1 LISGAVLGLEIV
13 NCQIVVMAKL
23 AAVTWQCAVMVGIL
37 LCLSS
42 AASARLDPRHKTH
55 NVTFYVHEA
64 IETGADAT
72 ARIVAGPGGN
82 LSALQLGALV
92 VVDNVITATADPAS
106 KALGKFQGLY
116 ILDGGQK
123 YRAEVTVII
132 DQPGDL
138 IECTYEILGQR
149 PSFNSTSDRQ
159 LAVVGGAG
167 LFLGQTGYAIA
178 HTVSQ
183 TIINPGAQYN
193 IQKWTLVVGK

>member
-1 LISGAVLGLEIV
+1 
-13 NCQIVVMAKL
+13 
-23 AAVTWQCAVMVGIL
+23 
-37 LCLSS
+37 
-42 AASARLDPRHKTH
+42 
-55 NVTFYVHEA
+55 VTFYVHEA

-138 IECTYEILGQR
+138 IECTYKILGQR
-149 PSFNSTSDRQ
+149 PSFTPPAIGSWSERVAQ
-159 LAVVGGAG
+159 QSKSIGG
-167 LFLGQTGYAIA
+167 
-178 HTVSQ
+178 
-183 TIINPGAQYN
+183 IITFGFSEH
-193 IQKWTLVVGK
+193 

>member
-1 LISGAVLGLEIV
+1 
-13 NCQIVVMAKL
+13 
-23 AAVTWQCAVMVGIL
+23 MVGIF

-42 AASARLDPRHKTH
+42 AASARLDLRHKTH
-55 NVTFYVHEA
+55 NVPFYVHEA

-72 ARIVAGPGGN
+72 ARIVARLGGN
-82 LSALQLGALV
+82 LSTLQLGALV
-92 VVDNVITATADPAS
+92 VVDNVMTATADPAS

-159 LAVVGGAG
+159 LVRASSATKKIDRWNHNLWFLRALISQMRVQEQRKTCQGERLVKVNDLCMQSAG
-167 LFLGQTGYAIA
+167 TP
-178 HTVSQ
+178 
-183 TIINPGAQYN
+183 INS
-193 IQKWTLVVGK
+193 